1 LAAFAGSS
9 AALGTGVLEGKQS
22 SINASTTMSFRPEDV
37 DLADLTEA
45 LERELDG
52 NAPVGYAEGKT
63 ALRDLVVGLLEC
75 SELEAEQV
83 VDTMVA
89 RGFLRFSGDPSAPID
104 DGLWSVDTS
113 V

>member
-1 LAAFAGSS
+1 
-9 AALGTGVLEGKQS
+9 
-22 SINASTTMSFRPEDV
+22 MSFRPEDV
-37 DLADLTEA
+37 DLADLADA
-45 LERELDG
+45 LDRELEG
-52 NAPVGYAEGKT
+52 STPAGYVEGKT

-104 DGLWSVDTS
+104 DGVWRVDANA
-113 V
+113 